1 MEDSIDNQ
9 VKGFIQNLEK
19 LSQTSKSLADVQ
31 NKHLVV
37 ISSGGTSVPLEKNT
51 VRSVENMS
59 TGARGARSAER
70 FLKAGHPVI
79 FFHRDTS
86 LQPFSVEIQGE
97 WTKMMESLD
106 KSDKKSGN
114 KAEFFKK
121 VDAFN
126 KYNNEKSP
134 FSGLL
139 LKISFTTVTQYL
151 KGLEEVS
158 KSVASQK
165 VKSISYLAAAVS
177 DFHIPEN
184 KLVEHKIKSGG
195 SLDLKL
201 ESVPKKL
208 GDVKK
213 WNPDT
218 TLISFKLETDASKLE
233 SAAKSAMKQ
242 NNCNMVVANDLK
254 SRRSKVTVYHSDGD
268 KEDLTLLDASYED
281 QISELIIDH
290 IRTKLGYKIEEFV
303 AEPEY
308 KPREQRE
315 PRERKERPAFNRND
329 DRNNSTRGGDVERNA
344 DNIELHVSNISLKA
358 SEDELMKLFEDFG
371 EVSRIKMLKRGTM
384 QKAFIDFTEDKAAKE
399 AIKNLDG
406 YEFNGQALEVRFSD
420 QDTAQQYPKSKRYR
434 REDGETDN
442 YRGGNRGY
450 GGDRDGYNDKRG
462 GKEGAYPIKRRNTYD
477 NSYNQSGNKRGGRN
491 DDYNDYDDYGDYD
504 DEGDNYN

>member
-1 MEDSIDNQ
+1 MEDSIDTQ
-9 VKGFIQNLEK
+9 VKQFIQNLEK
-19 LSQTSKSLADVQ
+19 LSQGSKSFSDVQ
-31 NKHLVV
+31 NKHVVV

-70 FLKAGHPVI
+70 FLRAGHPVI
-79 FFHRDTS
+79 FFHRTES
-86 LQPFSVEIQGE
+86 LQPFSIEIQGE

-114 KAEFFKK
+114 KADFFIK

-126 KYNNEKSP
+126 KYNNDKSP
-134 FSGLL
+134 YSGLL
-139 LKISFTTVTQYL
+139 LKIPFTTVSEYL
-151 KGLEEVS
+151 RDLEIIS
-158 KSVASQK
+158 KSVASQD

-177 DFHIPEN
+177 DFHVPEN
-184 KLVEHKIKSGG
+184 KLAEHKISSGG

-213 WNPDT
+213 WNPKT
-218 TLISFKLETDASKLE
+218 TLVSFKLETDSSKLE
-233 SAAKSAMKQ
+233 GAAKTAMKKY
-242 NNCNMVVANDLK
+242 NVDMVVANELK
-254 SRRSKVTVYHSDGD
+254 TRRSKVTVYSSGEPEH
-268 KEDLTLLDASYED
+268 LTLLDETCND
-281 QISELIIDH
+281 QISELIIDF

-308 KPREQRE
+308 KPRE

-329 DRNNSTRGGDVERNA
+329 DRNDTRGGQDVERNS

-358 SEDELMKLFEDFG
+358 SEGELKKIFEDFG
-371 EVSRIKMLKRGTM
+371 EVLRIKMLKRGTM
-384 QKAFIDFTEDKAAKE
+384 QKAFIDFADDSSAKD

-434 REDGETDN
+434 KEDGETDN

-450 GGDRDGYNDKRG
+450 GGDRDGY
-462 GKEGAYPIKRRNTYD
+462 
-477 NSYNQSGNKRGGRN
+477 
-491 DDYNDYDDYGDYD
+491 
-504 DEGDNYN
+504 

>member
-1 MEDSIDNQ
+1 MEDTIDNQ
-9 VKGFIQNLEK
+9 VSGFIQNLEK
-19 LSQTSKSLADVQ
+19 LSQGSKSLTDVQ
-31 NKHLVV
+31 DKHVV
-37 ISSGGTSVPLEKNT
+37 IITSGGTSVPLEKNT

-70 FLKAGHPVI
+70 FLRAGHPVI

-97 WTKMMESLD
+97 WTKLMESLD
-106 KSDKKSGN
+106 KSDKKSNN
-114 KAEFFKK
+114 KADFFKK

-139 LKISFTTVTQYL
+139 LKIPFTTVTEYL

-177 DFHIPEN
+177 DFHVPEN
-184 KLVEHKIKSGG
+184 KLVEHKISSGG

-201 ESVPKKL
+201 EAVPKKL

-218 TLISFKLETDASKLE
+218 TLVSFKLETDASKLE
-233 SAAKSAMKQ
+233 GAAKTAMKKY
-242 NNCNMVVANDLK
+242 NVNMVVANELK
-254 SRRSKVTVYHSDGD
+254 TRRSKVTVYSDSD

-281 QISELIIDH
+281 QISELIVDH
-290 IRTKLGYKIEEFV
+290 IRTKLGYTIEEYV
-303 AEPEY
+303 EPEY
-308 KPREQRE
+308 KTREPREHREPRE
-315 PRERKERPAFNRND
+315 PRERKERPAYNNRND
-329 DRNNSTRGGDVERNA
+329 DRNNNRGAEVERNA

-358 SEDELMKLFEDFG
+358 SEGELRKLFEDFG
-371 EVSRIKMLKRGTM
+371 SVSRIKMLKRGTM
-384 QKAFIDFTEDKAAKE
+384 QKAFVDYEDDKAAKE
-399 AIKNLDG
+399 CIKNLDG

-434 REDGETDN
+434 KEDGETDN

-450 GGDRDGYNDKRG
+450 GGDRE

-477 NSYNQSGNKRGGRN
+477 NSYNQGGNKRGGRN
-491 DDYNDYDDYGDYD
+491 DDYYDYDDYGDYD
-504 DEGDNYN
+504 NETDN

>member
-1 MEDSIDNQ
+1 MEDSIDTQ
-9 VKGFIQNLEK
+9 VKQFIQNLEK
-19 LSQTSKSLADVQ
+19 LSQGSKSFSDVQ
-31 NKHLVV
+31 NKHVVV

-79 FFHRDTS
+79 FFHRTES
-86 LQPFSVEIQGE
+86 LQPFSIEIQGE

-114 KAEFFKK
+114 KADFFKK

-126 KYNNEKSP
+126 KYNNDKSP
-134 FSGLL
+134 YSGIL
-139 LKISFTTVTQYL
+139 LKIPFTTVSEYL
-151 KGLEEVS
+151 RDLEIIS
-158 KSVASQK
+158 KSVASQD

-177 DFHIPEN
+177 DFHVPEN
-184 KLVEHKIKSGG
+184 KLAEHKISSGG

-213 WNPDT
+213 WNPKT
-218 TLISFKLETDASKLE
+218 TLVSFKLETDSSKLE
-233 SAAKSAMKQ
+233 GAAKTAMKKY
-242 NNCNMVVANDLK
+242 NVDMVVANELK
-254 SRRSKVTVYHSDGD
+254 TRRSKVTVYHSDGD

-281 QISELIIDH
+281 QISELIIDF

-308 KPREQRE
+308 KPRE

-329 DRNNSTRGGDVERNA
+329 DRNDTRGGQDVERNS

-358 SEDELMKLFEDFG
+358 SEGELKKIFEDFG
-371 EVSRIKMLKRGTM
+371 EVLRIKMLKRGTM
-384 QKAFIDFTEDKAAKE
+384 QKAFIDFADDSSAKD

-434 REDGETDN
+434 KEDGETDN

-450 GGDRDGYNDKRG
+450 GGDRDGY
-462 GKEGAYPIKRRNTYD
+462 
-477 NSYNQSGNKRGGRN
+477 
-491 DDYNDYDDYGDYD
+491 
-504 DEGDNYN
+504 

>member
-9 VKGFIQNLEK
+9 VSGFIQNLEK
-19 LSQTSKSLADVQ
+19 LSQGSKSLTDVQ
-31 NKHLVV
+31 DKHVV
-37 ISSGGTSVPLEKNT
+37 IITSGGTSVPLEKNT

-70 FLKAGHPVI
+70 FLRAGHPVI

-97 WTKMMESLD
+97 WTKLMESLD
-106 KSDKKSGN
+106 KSDKKSNN
-114 KAEFFKK
+114 KADFFKK

-139 LKISFTTVTQYL
+139 LKIPFTTVTEYL

-177 DFHIPEN
+177 DFHVPEN
-184 KLVEHKIKSGG
+184 KLVEHKISSGG

-201 ESVPKKL
+201 EAVPKKL

-218 TLISFKLETDASKLE
+218 TLVSFKLETDASKLE
-233 SAAKSAMKQ
+233 GAAKTAMKKY
-242 NNCNMVVANDLK
+242 NVNMVVANELK
-254 SRRSKVTVYHSDGD
+254 SRRSKVTVYSDSD

-281 QISELIIDH
+281 QISELIVDH
-290 IRTKLGYKIEEFV
+290 IRTKLGYTIEEYV
-303 AEPEY
+303 EPEY
-308 KPREQRE
+308 KTREPREHREPRE
-315 PRERKERPAFNRND
+315 PRERKERPAYNNRND
-329 DRNNSTRGGDVERNA
+329 DRNETRGAPADIERNA

-358 SEDELMKLFEDFG
+358 SEGEVRKLFEDFG
-371 EVSRIKMLKRGTM
+371 DVTRIKMLKRGTM
-384 QKAFIDFTEDKAAKE
+384 
-399 AIKNLDG
+399 
-406 YEFNGQALEVRFSD
+406 
-420 QDTAQQYPKSKRYR
+420 
-434 REDGETDN
+434 
-442 YRGGNRGY
+442 
-450 GGDRDGYNDKRG
+450 
-462 GKEGAYPIKRRNTYD
+462 
-477 NSYNQSGNKRGGRN
+477 
-491 DDYNDYDDYGDYD
+491 
-504 DEGDNYN
+504 